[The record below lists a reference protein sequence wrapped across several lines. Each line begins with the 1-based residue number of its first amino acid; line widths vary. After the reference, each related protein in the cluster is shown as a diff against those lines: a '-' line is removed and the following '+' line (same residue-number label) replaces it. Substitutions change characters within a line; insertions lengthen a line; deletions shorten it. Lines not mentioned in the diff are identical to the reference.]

1 MTLRLSDADAAAL
14 RELAAAS
21 GRSMQELAQAAV
33 HEYVT
38 AHSVDALVTRSIT
51 ETLPGYRE
59 LFDRLGSA

>member
-1 MTLRLSDADAAAL
+1 MTLRLSEEDSAAL

-33 HEYVT
+33 QEYVA
-38 AHSVDALVTRSIT
+38 AHSVDALVDRSVT

-59 LFDRLGSA
+59 LFDRLGSV